1 MTIDYEPG
9 RDLTMSFATPIA
21 RMRVKEAAEIN
32 PALQNLILENEA
44 AQANDQRDNSGGW
57 QSADD
62 ILDWPAP
69 GLTVLKESI
78 RDAITQMTKLTL
90 GAETFDGRLILAA
103 WANVMRHG
111 AYHQPQTHAKF
122 HWSGIYFVNAGQPD
136 PDWPRSGTIEVQD
149 PRERTE
155 MTATPG
161 NPFGQTTAIPAEAGT
176 MIVFPS
182 WLIHWVNPYYGQGER
197 ISVVFNGRVVQ
208 SRS

>member
-1 MTIDYEPG
+1 MTIDYEPR

-21 RMRVKEAAEIN
+21 RIRVNEAAEIN
-32 PALQNLILENEA
+32 PAIQKLILENEA
-44 AQANDQRDNSGGW
+44 AQPNQQRDNAGW
-57 QSADD
+57 YSSDD

-69 GLTVLKESI
+69 DLTILKESI
-78 RDAITQMTKLTL
+78 RDAVTQMTKLTL
-90 GAETFDGRLILAA
+90 GADTFDGRLILTGC
-103 WANVMRHG
+103 ANVMRHG
-111 AYHQPQTHAKF
+111 AYHRPQTHARY
-122 HWSGIYFVNAGQPD
+122 HWSGVYFVDAGQPD

-182 WLIHWVNPYYGQGER
+182 WLNHWVNPYYGKGER
-197 ISVVFNGRVVQ
+197 ISVSFNGRVIQ
-208 SRS
+208 SRP

>member
-1 MTIDYEPG
+1 MAIDFEPR

-21 RMRVKEAAEIN
+21 RMRVKEAQEIN
-32 PALQNLILENEA
+32 PAIEKLILENEA
-44 AQANDQRDNSGGW
+44 AHASQLRSNVGGW
-57 QSADD
+57 HSSDD

-69 GLTVLKESI
+69 SLTVLKESI
-78 RDAITQMTKLTL
+78 RDAVTQMTKLTL
-90 GAETFDGRLILAA
+90 GSDTFDGRLILTA

-111 AYHQPQTHAKF
+111 AYHQPHTHAHC
-122 HWSGIYFVNAGQPD
+122 HWSGVYYVDPGQPD

-161 NPFGQTTAIPAEAGT
+161 NPFGQTTAIPAEAGM

-182 WLIHWVNPYYGQGER
+182 WLNHWVNPYYGKGER
-197 ISVVFNGRVVQ
+197 ISISFNGRVIQ
-208 SRS
+208 SKS